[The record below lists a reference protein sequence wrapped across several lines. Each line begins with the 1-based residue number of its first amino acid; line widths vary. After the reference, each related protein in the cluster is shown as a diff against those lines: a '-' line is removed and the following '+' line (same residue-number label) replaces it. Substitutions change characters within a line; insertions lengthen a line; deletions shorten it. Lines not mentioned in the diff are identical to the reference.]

1 MTMDWWL
8 EKMYWK
14 MFDDLRVGDDRRSA
28 RAVKA
33 VTYHEPLLRTD
44 GQGRIVFPECF
55 LVEAF
60 LEMIAVMVK
69 AVEPDRIAHLALL
82 KVVAAHIHRAPR
94 LGERVCLEVQITRRR
109 GRLLL
114 IEGTATLDG
123 TGELLAEAQ
132 MLDGV
137 MTTAHGLDRLV
148 PAPAASASEPAGA
161 RREEEAGRAP

>member
-1 MTMDWWL
+1 MDWWF

-14 MFDDLRVGDDRRSA
+14 MFDDLRIGDDRRSA

-55 LVEAF
+55 IVEAF

-69 AVEPDRIAHLALL
+69 AVEHDRIAHLALL
-82 KVVAAHIHRAPR
+82 KIIAAHIHRAPR
-94 LGERVCLEVQITRRR
+94 LGERVLLEVQIARRR
-109 GRLLL
+109 GTLLL

-123 TGELLAEAQ
+123 TGELIAEAQ
-132 MLDGV
+132 MLDGL
-137 MTTAHGLDRLV
+137 MTTAHGLARLV
-148 PAPAASASEPAGA
+148 PRTGASVSEPAGA
-161 RREEEAGRAP
+161 RREQEAGHAP